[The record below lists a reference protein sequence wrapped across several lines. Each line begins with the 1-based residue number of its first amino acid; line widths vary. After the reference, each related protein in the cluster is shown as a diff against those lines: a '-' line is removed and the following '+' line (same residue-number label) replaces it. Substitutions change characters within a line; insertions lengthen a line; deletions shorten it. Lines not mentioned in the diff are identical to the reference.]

1 MQSPVAEAGQYS
13 GARSVIALASAGPL
27 PHIPIMHSDFSL
39 FRERLAYA
47 CRARGMTH
55 DRLCASIGLGSR
67 RRVDEHAHKSNCTA
81 GKEDGRG
88 VGRRLA
94 GKRGQHSERSG
105 KPAWPQR
112 GKPASFRARVT
123 FARVFGCAQ
132 RKTAW

>member
-94 GKRGQHSERSG
+94 GKRGQHSERGG
-105 KPAWPQR
+105 KQLGRNGESRLALGR
-112 GKPASFRARVT
+112 R
-123 FARVFGCAQ
+123 
-132 RKTAW
+132 